1 MKKLAFILFVFA
13 FSFNNVNANNTVNN
27 SVISTSIEA
36 PKLSALCQLI
46 VAGNY
51 DAVKNLINNGTN
63 INRKST
69 GMTPLMFAAR
79 YNKTKIAKLLIKH
92 GAKLNVKS
100 EKGFTALEYA
110 KMSKAKDAYS
120 VIKTAL
126 ETA

>member
-1 MKKLAFILFVFA
+1 MKKLAFILVVFTL
-13 FSFNNVNANNTVNN
+13 SFNTVNANNNLNN
-27 SVISTSIEA
+27 SLVTTSIEA
-36 PKLSALCQLI
+36 PKISALCQLI

-51 DAVKNLINNGTN
+51 DAVESLIKNGTD

-69 GMTPLMFAAR
+69 GLTPLMFAAR

-100 EKGFTALEYA
+100 EKGYTALEYA
-110 KMSKAKDAYS
+110 KMSKAKDAYF

>member
-1 MKKLAFILFVFA
+1 MKKLAFILVVFTL
-13 FSFNNVNANNTVNN
+13 SFNTVNANNNLN
-27 SVISTSIEA
+27 SSLVTTSIEA

-51 DAVKNLINNGTN
+51 DAVESLIKNGTD

-69 GMTPLMFAAR
+69 GLTPLMFAAR